1 MNIGE
6 VSRRSGLSD
15 KTIRYYESI
24 DLVKPM
30 RHDNGYRTFR
40 ESDLDKLIFLGRSRS
55 LGFSIEDCRTLLLL
69 NEDESRS
76 SKEVKKVAQQHLDQ
90 IEKKISNLLDMQ
102 RTLSTLI
109 ESCAG
114 DGRRECPILDSLCQ
128 PKEVIS

>member
-40 ESDLDKLIFLGRSRS
+40 ESDLKKLVFLGRSRS

-76 SKEVKKVAQQHLDQ
+76 SREVKQIAQQHLDQ
-90 IEKKISNLLDMQ
+90 IDKKISNLLDMQ
-102 RTLSTLI
+102 RSLALLV

-114 DGRRECPILDSLCQ
+114 DNRRECPILDSLGQ
-128 PKEVIS
+128 PDDAIA